1 MTRDAEGPAPLARGG
16 GGDAGAGAPLE
27 IALKVDVCN
36 RRSLLEGVPG
46 LLELLARFDVR
57 ASFFVAFGPDN
68 SGKAIR
74 RIFRRGFLK
83 KMIRTRAPRMY
94 GYRTLLYGTLLPA
107 PPVGEAAP
115 DLLRR
120 AEAAGHELGLHSYD
134 HVGWH
139 DGLARMTESQVRA
152 STLRGAE
159 LYARSLGH
167 APRFSGV
174 AGWQVSAASL
184 RVQEELGLDFASDF
198 RAGPPFYPVV
208 AGERLATLQLPT
220 ELLTSDEVLGSGRA
234 APDGLARYYLER
246 LEPDRVNV
254 LGLHA
259 EAEGIHFSEWLRQFL
274 ATASERG
281 AAFRLLSEVADR
293 ERERAPQGR
302 VASREI
308 PGRAGTVACPDF
320 S

>member
-1 MTRDAEGPAPLARGG
+1 MSRDPDGAAPLQRDPGRTG
-16 GGDAGAGAPLE
+16 GAGAPLE

-46 LLELLARFDVR
+46 LLDLLASFGVR

-120 AEAAGHELGLHSYD
+120 AEAAGHEVGLHSYD
-134 HVGWH
+134 HVGWQ
-139 DGLARMTESQVRA
+139 DGLARMTEPEVRA
-152 STLRGAE
+152 SYLRGVE
-159 LYARSLGH
+159 LCARSLGY
-167 APRFSGV
+167 APRFSGA

-184 RVQEELGLDFASDF
+184 RVQEELGLTFASDC
-198 RAGPPFYPVV
+198 REGRPFYPEV
-208 AGERLATLQLPT
+208 AGERLETLQIPT
-220 ELLTSDEVLGSGRA
+220 GLLTSDEVLGAGRA
-234 APDGLARYYLER
+234 APDDLARYYLER

-274 ATASERG
+274 AAASERG
-281 AAFRLLSEVADR
+281 AAFRLLSEVAER
-293 ERERAPQGR
+293 ERERAPARR
-302 VASREI
+302 VVSREI

-320 S
+320 D

>member
-1 MTRDAEGPAPLARGG
+1 VSRDPDGRASRESSGG
-16 GGDAGAGAPLE
+16 RVGGAGAPLE
-27 IALKVDVCN
+27 ISLKVDVCN
-36 RRSLLEGVPG
+36 RRSLLEGVPA
-46 LLELLARFDVR
+46 LLDLLARFDVR

-115 DLLRR
+115 GLLRR
-120 AEAAGHELGLHSYD
+120 VEAAGHEVGLHSYD

-139 DGLARMTESQVRA
+139 DGLARMAESEVRA
-152 STLRGAE
+152 SYLRGAE
-159 LYARSLGH
+159 LYAHGLGH
-167 APRFSGV
+167 AARFSGV

-198 RAGPPFYPVV
+198 RAGPPFYPEV
-208 AGERLATLQLPT
+208 AGERLGTLQIPT
-220 ELLTSDEVLGSGRA
+220 ELLTSDEVIGSGRA
-234 APDGLARYYLER
+234 APEELARYYLER
-246 LEPDRVNV
+246 LERDRVNV
-254 LGLHA
+254 LGVHA

-274 ATASERG
+274 AAASERG
-281 AAFRLLSEVADR
+281 AAFRLLSEVAER
-293 ERERAPQGR
+293 ERERAPRGR
-302 VASREI
+302 VAAREI
-308 PGRAGTVACPDF
+308 PGRSGAVACPDF
-320 S
+320 D